1 MYWKTQG
8 LVLREVAYRDTD
20 KLLTVLTRD
29 CGKMTLKARWVRRSR
44 SPMKAACQLLAC
56 SEFTV
61 FEYRGMSTVNE
72 AQTVELFPEL
82 RADLELL
89 SLGTYFAQVAEVLSQ
104 EDDPNPELL
113 SLTLNGLYA
122 LGKLH
127 RPQLLVKGA
136 FELRAACLAGYA
148 PDLGECRICG
158 NPEPD
163 RFILTGGC
171 LECAG
176 CHSTDGVRLPVTP
189 GILAAMR
196 YVTDCP
202 SSKLFSF
209 QLQDASLRAFSG
221 LAERYLSTQLERG
234 FTTLDFY
241 HSLFPAMDTGDEG
254 HGLSR
259 T

>member
-29 CGKMTLKARWVRRSR
+29 RGKMTLKARGVRRSR

-136 FELRAACLAGYA
+136 FELRRPVWQATRRIWESAAFVGIQS
-148 PDLGECRICG
+148 P
-158 NPEPD
+158 
-163 RFILTGGC
+163 TG
-171 LECAG
+171 
-176 CHSTDGVRLPVTP
+176 
-189 GILAAMR
+189 
-196 YVTDCP
+196 
-202 SSKLFSF
+202 SS
-209 QLQDASLRAFSG
+209 
-221 LAERYLSTQLERG
+221 
-234 FTTLDFY
+234 
-241 HSLFPAMDTGDEG
+241 
-254 HGLSR
+254 
-259 T
+259 